1 MKKFVVLLAVV
12 AISCLSSAAFAADIA
27 VSGSLDIRSRDFS
40 NLDAVSSD
48 VADNGAQ
55 RDTQERVRLTVDA
68 KSGDVKGRISIENDW
83 DSWGRLEIKQANGAT
98 ATSEG
103 TYDGGIA
110 HSILDLR
117 EAWINFNLPGLPI
130 NVNAGHQL
138 LQLGNAWFFRDMK
151 YGSDAWVVANV
162 TGPNTVALVDIKVSE
177 GLTGAADDLD
187 AYALLDVI
195 KLSDTMAVGVDLTNV
210 HDRKAALSSGGFAI
224 NRGGLPGSNPFKKIN
239 LDNLGV
245 NFNGQLGPVNLKAE
259 ADYQFGKAEADGIN
273 NITDAKFKG
282 NQVVV
287 QGNVALDPV
296 TINFTA
302 ARGSGFKTD
311 DNDVKQMVTILDAD
325 QHYTFL
331 YEYKVRTAALNV
343 PSSAGGTD
351 SLHTGF
357 ANTTALNVGAK
368 FAATKSLTIGADL
381 WWLQATQAVA
391 INGAT
396 DAFGGAA
403 TSRKLGTEVDLAINW
418 QMYDALSWNWEL
430 GYFKPGEAYDT
441 GSAVPGLNTSADKV
455 LGVQGVLSYKF

>member
-40 NLDAVSSD
+40 NLKAVSSD
-48 VADNGAQ
+48 VSDNGAQ
-55 RDTQERVRLTVDA
+55 RDTQERVRLTIDA

-83 DSWGRLEIKQANGAT
+83 DSWGRLEIKQANAAT

-103 TYDGGIA
+103 TYDKGLA

-162 TGPNTVALVDIKVSE
+162 TGPNTVAFVDIKVAE
-177 GLTGAADDLD
+177 GDTGAADDFD
-187 AYALLDVI
+187 AYAFLDVL
-195 KLSDTMAVGVDLTNV
+195 KLSDTMMVGVDFTNV
-210 HDRKAALSSGGFAI
+210 HDRRAVLTAPGAFALNRDPLVPGF
-224 NRGGLPGSNPFKKIN
+224 NPFKKIN

-259 ADYQFGKAEADGIN
+259 ADYQFGKAEADGVN

-282 NQVVV
+282 NQVVI
-287 QGNVALDPV
+287 QGNVALDPI

-302 ARGSGFKTD
+302 
-311 DNDVKQMVTILDAD
+311 
-325 QHYTFL
+325 
-331 YEYKVRTAALNV
+331 
-343 PSSAGGTD
+343 
-351 SLHTGF
+351 
-357 ANTTALNVGAK
+357 
-368 FAATKSLTIGADL
+368 
-381 WWLQATQAVA
+381 
-391 INGAT
+391 
-396 DAFGGAA
+396 
-403 TSRKLGTEVDLAINW
+403 
-418 QMYDALSWNWEL
+418 
-430 GYFKPGEAYDT
+430 
-441 GSAVPGLNTSADKV
+441 
-455 LGVQGVLSYKF
+455 